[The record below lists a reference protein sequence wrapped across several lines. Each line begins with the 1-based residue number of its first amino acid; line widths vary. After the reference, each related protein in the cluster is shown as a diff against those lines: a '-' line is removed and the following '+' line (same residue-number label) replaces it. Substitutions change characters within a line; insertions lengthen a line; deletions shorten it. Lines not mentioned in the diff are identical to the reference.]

1 MAGGLKATVVSALT
15 DGWYTGA
22 PWLHL
27 LRPLAALF
35 RCISVIRR
43 RRLSALQQ
51 PSVVP
56 VIVIGNIS
64 VGGTGKTPVVLALAE
79 ALHNSGRRV
88 GVISRGYGGRAR
100 QYPLWVSDITD
111 VRESGDEASM
121 MRRTL
126 SGPLVLDPDR
136 SRALRAVTTQ
146 SDCDVVISDDG
157 LQHYRLWRD
166 IEIVVVDAAR
176 GLGNRLCLPAGPL
189 REPPQRLEDVDYI
202 LLNGLPASQQ
212 SEQSQLPDITTPQA
226 HFTLVPQVW
235 VNVRTGQ
242 QVSLTHL
249 PLALHAGDGSSDGDD
264 HEAPIV
270 DAIAGIGHPQR
281 FFDSV
286 QQLGFRV
293 RPRAFADHHVYSAAD
308 LAFAKHSVLLM
319 TEKDAVKCQ
328 RFAGD
333 NWWYLSVKAVLP
345 AEFLQVVM
353 GKLAA
358 ADTQ

>member
-1 MAGGLKATVVSALT
+1 MAGGLKATVASALT

-22 PWLHL
+22 RWLHL

-35 RCISVIRR
+35 RSISIIRR
-43 RRLSALQQ
+43 RHLSALQQ
-51 PSVVP
+51 PSAVP

-100 QYPLWVSDITD
+100 QYPLWVTDSTD

-126 SGPLVLDPDR
+126 RGPLVLDPDR
-136 SRALRAVTTQ
+136 SRALTAVTTQ

-176 GLGNRLCLPAGPL
+176 GLGNGWCLPAGPL
-189 REPPQRLEDVDYI
+189 REPPQRLDEVDYI

-212 SEQSQLPDITTPQA
+212 AEQSQLPDIRTPQA
-226 HFTLVPQVW
+226 QFTLVPQVW

-242 QVSLTHL
+242 QVSLAHL
-249 PLALHAGDGSSDGDD
+249 PLALHVGDD
-264 HEAPIV
+264 SEAPVV

-293 RPRAFADHHVYSAAD
+293 RPRVFADHHVYSAAD
-308 LAFAKHSVLLM
+308 LAFARHSVLLM

-345 AEFLQVVM
+345 AEFLQDVM
-353 GKLAA
+353 GQLAA
-358 ADTQ
+358 LDTQ

>member
-1 MAGGLKATVVSALT
+1 
-15 DGWYTGA
+15 
-22 PWLHL
+22 
-27 LRPLAALF
+27 
-35 RCISVIRR
+35 
-43 RRLSALQQ
+43 
-51 PSVVP
+51 
-56 VIVIGNIS
+56 
-64 VGGTGKTPVVLALAE
+64 
-79 ALHNSGRRV
+79 
-88 GVISRGYGGRAR
+88 
-100 QYPLWVSDITD
+100 LWVSDSTD

-308 LAFAKHSVLLM
+308 LAFAKHTVLLM